1 MNTQKLEIQIN
12 NDNMIDIKNK
22 IKHMSLKYEED
33 PFLNDVLF
41 IEISE
46 DKLCELKAIKNI
58 TIEKEKYASY

>member
-22 IKHMSLKYEED
+22 IKHMSLKYEEN

>member
-33 PFLNDVLF
+33 PFLSDVLF
-41 IEISE
+41 I
-46 DKLCELKAIKNI
+46 
-58 TIEKEKYASY
+58 